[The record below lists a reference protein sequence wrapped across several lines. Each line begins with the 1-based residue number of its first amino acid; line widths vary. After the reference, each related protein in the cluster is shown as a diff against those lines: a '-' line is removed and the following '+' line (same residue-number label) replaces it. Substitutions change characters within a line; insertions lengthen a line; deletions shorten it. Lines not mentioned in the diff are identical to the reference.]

1 MSFRKELRVIPRA
14 AWIIAG
20 FFYVGM
26 AILAWFLVPTDHE
39 MSHWPLGGQLAFI
52 FLMPLACFLI
62 IPFYGYVYGDSKR
75 RAMRY
80 VMWTLLAIFV
90 PDFIGVIIY
99 FILRDALPVDCP
111 SCHNLVPSKF
121 TFCPTCG
128 NPLRPHCPQ
137 CGKPVERAWTN
148 CGYCGT
154 KLPDKAPAPG

>member
-20 FFYVGM
+20 LFYVG
-26 AILAWFLVPTDHE
+26 LVTFAWFMVPTDHE
-39 MSHWPLGGQLAFI
+39 MSQWPRVGQLAFI
-52 FLMPLACFLI
+52 FLLPLFFFLI
-62 IPFYGYVYGDSKR
+62 IPLYGYVYGDAKR
-75 RAMRY
+75 RGMRY

-99 FILRDALPVDCP
+99 FILRDPLPIDCP

-121 TFCPTCG
+121 TFCPHCG
-128 NPLRPHCPQ
+128 NALRPHCPQ
-137 CGKPVERAWTN
+137 CGKSVERAWTN

-154 KLPDKAPAPG
+154 KLPS

>member
-1 MSFRKELRVIPRA
+1 MSFRKELRVIPRT
-14 AWIIAG
+14 AWMIALVL
-20 FFYVGM
+20 YTGM
-26 AILAWFLVPTDHE
+26 TIFAWFMVPADHD
-39 MSHWPLGGQLAFI
+39 MSQWPRGCQLAFI
-52 FLMPLACFLI
+52 FLLPLVFFII
-62 IPFYGYVYGDSKR
+62 IPLYGYVYGDSKR

-128 NPLRPHCPQ
+128 NALRPHCPQ

-154 KLPDKAPAPG
+154 KLPG

>member
-1 MSFRKELRVIPRA
+1 MSFRQNLRVIPRT
-14 AWIIAG
+14 AWIIGWLGWAG
-20 FFYVGM
+20 F
-26 AILAWFLVPTDHE
+26 AAALWFFVIPSDHD
-39 MSHWPLGGQLAFI
+39 MSQWPLAGQLSSV
-52 FLMPLACFLI
+52 FLMPIFIVI
-62 IPFYGYVYGDSKR
+62 IFALYGYIYGDAKR

-121 TFCPTCG
+121 TFCPRCG
-128 NPLRPHCPQ
+128 NALRPYCSQ
-137 CGKPVERAWTN
+137 CGKGVERGWTN

-154 KLPDKAPAPG
+154 KLPG